1 MIIKIIIK
9 KYLKNQ
15 LKKRFDEI
23 IEFTIEINQNS
34 LIYNAAMERFDD
46 FNNGIEPFRKIES
59 GETKLEEASQ
69 LNEI

>member
-1 MIIKIIIK
+1 MIIKIVIK

-23 IEFTIEINQNS
+23 KEITIEINQNS
-34 LIYNAAMERFDD
+34 LIYNAARERFDD
-46 FNNGIEPFRKIES
+46 LNNGIEPFRKIES